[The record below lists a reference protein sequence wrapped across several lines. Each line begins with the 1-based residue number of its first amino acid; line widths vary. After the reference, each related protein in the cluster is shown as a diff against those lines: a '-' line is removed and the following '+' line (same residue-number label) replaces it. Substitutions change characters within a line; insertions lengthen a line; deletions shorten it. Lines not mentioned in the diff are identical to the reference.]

1 MIKIVDIVIL
11 CLGILTLL
19 FVLYYHIFR
28 STTESFNASNDKL
41 GNKIDRL
48 MSSYGP
54 IPKIIHVS
62 WKNKAF
68 VNKTQFSMIR
78 NGIHN
83 MKQLNPEYKFVIS
96 DDNDVEQYLIDHLDK
111 SDYDLIKDRHIVE
124 KVDLWRL
131 LKMYHEGGVYIDIDR
146 LCNIPLRDVIHKNTK
161 CIIPIYTSGIS
172 KNPNKYHDFAQDIMI
187 SCPRNIFHEK
197 TIELNLKRRREGERR
212 IIHLGP
218 ETYLHAITYTL
229 LGYECNYSDKLD
241 ACIDQDW
248 DKLIAIIQKSPF
260 LETYVEAPPF
270 NTLLYRG
277 PSINFD
283 KMDFYKSENIKHWT
297 H

>member
-19 FVLYYHIFR
+19 SVLYYHIFKD
-28 STTESFNASNDKL
+28 STKTFNTPNHRFD
-41 GNKIDRL
+41 L

-62 WKNKAF
+62 WKNKDF
-68 VNKTQFSMIR
+68 VNKTQFLMIR

-111 SDYDLIKDRHIVE
+111 SDYELIKDRHIVE

-131 LKMYHEGGVYIDIDR
+131 LKLYHEGGVYTDIDR

-161 CIIPIYTSGIS
+161 CIIPIYTSSVS

-197 TIELNLKRRREGERR
+197 AIELNLKRRREGERR
-212 IIHLGP
+212 IIYLGP

-229 LGYECNYSDKLD
+229 LGYECNSSDKLD
-241 ACIDQDW
+241 PCTDQDW
-248 DKLIAIIQKSPF
+248 DKLIAIIQNSPF
-260 LETYVEAPPF
+260 IETYTEAPPF

-277 PSINFD
+277 PSINYD
-283 KMDFYKSENIKHWT
+283 KMEFYKSENIKHWNT
-297 H
+297 